1 MKAKEVKTEGEGKE
15 ESEPPAINNIQPTG
29 VSRVKIL
36 AAVAWEK
43 GLSLREEA
51 SDQVQD
57 SVKLRLYSNRGAVSG
72 SQGIRLLGKL
82 GAGAPR

>member
-1 MKAKEVKTEGEGKE
+1 MGDRERERERKRVSLQEFITSSREELAGLRFWLLLPGK
-15 ESEPPAINNIQPTG
+15 
-29 VSRVKIL
+29 
-36 AAVAWEK
+36 K
-43 GLSLREEA
+43 GLSLREET

-57 SVKLRLYSNRGAVSG
+57 SVKLRLHSNREAVSG